1 MIYCYIENPFY
12 FNKKYFLSKKLIFIY
27 FWIYKYFIIE
37 HDDFIYLFTDFP
49 ILNICKHN
57 V

>member
-1 MIYCYIENPFY
+1 MIYCYIENPFN

-57 V
+57 L